1 MNRFVVVCLLSLAV
15 VAKAFMPASKLAAPR
30 VAPLYE
36 NFGLDIGTSLL
47 HDYLS
52 HARRHRHGPSIF
64 SPSPPPRHAAE
75 NPEENTPREIFG
87 EVAYK
92 TFVAETVPDGLL
104 VRGDNYNIIERV
116 RELKLLTLTA
126 ESGLLEAL
134 EAKGLTLSQVE
145 KLLPVADNLGLL
157 NLAVKNKNLLLSA
170 APLLIEPAPALIP
183 VVTSLLK
190 TPPSLFSG
198 LGVALVGAG
207 GYEFVESNGLLGVL
221 LVLLGAPAVVLGSV
235 LNNGISIPSSTAFAG
250 ASSGSASAE
259 TFNPPQNLF
268 GSRPAAS
275 TRASGSNRQNGQRK
289 TVRINKR

>member
-1 MNRFVVVCLLSLAV
+1 MTF
-15 VAKAFMPASKLAAPR
+15 PALTPSF
-30 VAPLYE
+30 PLQ
-36 NFGLDIGTSLL
+36 
-47 HDYLS
+47 
-52 HARRHRHGPSIF
+52 
-64 SPSPPPRHAAE
+64 AE

-92 TFVAETVPDGLL
+92 TFVAETVPDGLM
-104 VRGDNYNIIERV
+104 VRQYNIIERV
-116 RELKLLTLTA
+116 RELKLLKLTA

-170 APLLIEPAPALIP
+170 APLLIEPAPLLLP
-183 VVTSLLK
+183 VVANVIK
-190 TPPSLFSG
+190 TPASVFST
-198 LGVALVGAG
+198 LGFALLGAG
-207 GYEFVESNGLLGVL
+207 GFEFFESNGFLGVL
-221 LVLLGAPAVVLGSV
+221 LVLLATPAVVLGSV
-235 LNNGISIPSSTAFAG
+235 LNNGITVPSFTASAFAG

-259 TFNPPQNLF
+259 TFSPPQNLF

-275 TRASGSNRQNGQRK
+275 ARSTGSNRQNGQRK